1 MKKMNLMLPIL
12 IMLLVPDIHARA
24 QNLDSLWSPF
34 AYLAGEWTGEGK
46 GTPGQGSGVS
56 SFSFDLEKHLLVR
69 KSHSSYPAMNGR
81 PASVHDDLMMIY
93 HEQGLGI
100 RALYVDNESHVIHYE
115 VRVSAAGDTLEFL
128 SAQQAGA
135 PRYRLRYITTG
146 ERAAE
151 VSFDIAMPNAQDAFK
166 RYISGG
172 IVKK

>member
-1 MKKMNLMLPIL
+1 MEKTTLMLPIL
-12 IMLLVPDIHARA
+12 FMLLVPDFHTHA
-24 QNLDSLWSPF
+24 QNLDSLWRPF

-93 HEQGLGI
+93 HEEGLGMQ
-100 RALYVDNESHVIHYE
+100 ALYVDNESHVIHYE

-128 SAQQAGA
+128 STQQPGA
-135 PRYRLRYITTG
+135 PRYRLRYVSTG
-146 ERAAE
+146 ERTAD
-151 VSFDIAMPNAQDAFK
+151 VSFDIAMPNAQGAFK